1 MCDSIHSPK
10 FGSVE
15 AFLEEDV
22 PLKMMEQSVGP
33 SLEEIEYWR
42 GVDQTANAMMTTT
55 TPDSKERR
63 SVTEEMEVESRL
75 ERHKQKPRQRK
86 RGGVSVHHQQR
97 TLLRMSRRERI
108 GDALSLSPSFVANHV
123 HTLCL

>member
-75 ERHKQKPRQRK
+75 ERHKQQPRQRK
-86 RGGVSVHHQQR
+86 KTQKKEFPFLFLQAPIQQKQQ
-97 TLLRMSRRERI
+97 TFLVYKPCER
-108 GDALSLSPSFVANHV
+108 AFFL
-123 HTLCL
+123 